1 MGGFGGIKSFD
12 TAEIKNAV
20 EDYLADNPVGG
31 LTPEQAEQIEQNT
44 ADIAAISK
52 KIEDMLARDGKIYGV
67 RFPVAS
73 YSGSPL
79 GERIGAA
86 VGLTAGVST
95 DTYAA
100 INDFDNVPCFKNVMV
115 NGYVGTDGEFVETA
129 VEGDANFSRDGS
141 NGDVYSR
148 FSLSYFRYTTTED
161 GNYEEWQI
169 TDTFRENAGWCPF
182 GIFIRPDG
190 SLRPYAYIAAY
201 EMGYNSEGVAASISG
216 VIPAYN
222 TYTNMNNGITTAGLS
237 HNSQL
242 TEIRKKGSQYCGM
255 TTKDVAFLQFLFC
268 VEFATKNSQSIMAGC
283 TSFNFQKKITVAET
297 EAERFIVSNAD
308 AAYYPVGCMVSISK
322 SDLTSASDRSSA
334 NAHTTVNRKKIISKE
349 AYDDNNT
356 AIYIDNAGVKITTTT
371 SMYVSTMPWSTGTT
385 DAVKGSS
392 GSIISNTN
400 GYYPMMYRGIENL
413 YGNIWTIM
421 SDIII
426 SDYKAYVCYDC
437 SKFTT
442 TSSAEGYEEVSYNLT
457 TANGYVK
464 EFGFDANHPSVRLP
478 VTTGGGSTTYY
489 CDYFYISAGANRALL
504 FGGNL
509 SNTAVAGV
517 FCWSGSNAVSYSNW
531 SCGSR
536 LSASGLCGKIAA

>member
-1 MGGFGGIKSFD
+1 MGFVSGLSKQKIED
-12 TAEIKNAV
+12 VV
-20 EDYLADNPVGG
+20 EDYLQNNPVGG

-44 ADIAAISK
+44 ADIATISK
-52 KIEDMLARDGKIYGV
+52 IVEDMLWRDGKIYGV

-73 YSGSPL
+73 YSSSPL
-79 GERIGAA
+79 SERIGAA
-86 VGLTAGVST
+86 VGLTADVST

-100 INDFDNVPCFKNVMV
+100 INDFDNVPCFKNIMV
-115 NGYVGTDGEFVETA
+115 NGYVDTDGEFVETA

-283 TSFNFQKKITVAET
+283 TNFNFQLHLTVAEMG
-297 EAERFIVSNAD
+297 VSRVITSNTD
-308 AAYYPVGCMVSISK
+308 AAKYPVGCTVSLGLANGESK
-322 SDLTSASDRSSA
+322 DRGYASIHSI
-334 NAHTTVNRKKIISKE
+334 VNRKKVTSKE

-356 AIYIDNAGVKITTTT
+356 AIYIDNGGETFDTTVD
-371 SMYVSTMPWSTGTT
+371 MYLTTMPWSTGIT
-385 DAVKGSS
+385 DSVKGSS
-392 GSIISNTN
+392 GSIIRNTN
-400 GYYPMMYRGIENL
+400 GYYPMIYRGVENL

-421 SDIII
+421 SDVII

-442 TSSAEGYEEVSYNLT
+442 TSEAEEYEEASYDLA

-464 EFGFDANHPSVRLP
+464 ELGLDSNNQSVRLP

-489 CDYFYISAGANRALL
+489 CDYFYISAGTNHELL
-504 FGGNL
+504 FGGSL
-509 SNTAVAGV
+509 SSTAYAGV
-517 FCWSGSNAVSYSNW
+517 FCRNGYHAVSTSFWN
-531 SCGSR
+531 CGSR
-536 LSASGLCGKIAA
+536 LSASGLCGKLAA

>member
-1 MGGFGGIKSFD
+1 MGFIGGLSEQKIED
-12 TAEIKNAV
+12 VV
-20 EDYLADNPVGG
+20 EDYLQNNPVGG

-73 YSGSPL
+73 YSSSPL

-100 INDFDNVPCFKNVMV
+100 INDFDDVPCFKNIMV
-115 NGYVGTDGEFVETA
+115 NGYVDTDGEFVETA
-129 VEGDANFSRDGS
+129 VEDDADFSRDGS

-161 GNYEEWQI
+161 GNYEELQI

-268 VEFATKNSQSIMAGC
+268 VEFATKNSQSIMTGA
-283 TSFNFQKKITVAET
+283 TNFNFQLHPTVAET
-297 EAERFIVSNAD
+297 GVSRVIMSNTD
-308 AAYYPVGCMVSISK
+308 AAKYPVGCTVSLGLANGESK
-322 SDLTSASDRSSA
+322 DRGYASIHSI
-334 NAHTTVNRKKIISKE
+334 VNRKKVTSKE
-349 AYDDNNT
+349 VYDDNNT
-356 AIYIDNAGVKITTTT
+356 AIYIDNGGETFDTTVDMCLT
-371 SMYVSTMPWSTGTT
+371 TMPWNTGIT
-385 DAVKGSS
+385 DTVKGSS
-392 GSIISNTN
+392 GSITSNTN
-400 GYYPMMYRGIENL
+400 GYYPMTYRGIENL

-489 CDYFYISAGANRALL
+489 CDYFYISAGVNHELL
-504 FGGNL
+504 FGGSL
-509 SNTAVAGV
+509 YGAAAAGV
-517 FCWSGSNAVSYSNW
+517 FFWGGNNAVSYSFW
-531 SCGSR
+531 SYGSR
-536 LSASGLCGKIAA
+536 LSTSGLCGRSTA

>member
-1 MGGFGGIKSFD
+1 MGFISGLSEKSI
-12 TAEIKNAV
+12 ENVVKN
-20 EDYLADNPVGG
+20 YLQENPVGG

-44 ADIAAISK
+44 ADISAISK
-52 KIEDMLARDGKIYGV
+52 KIEDMLWRDGKIYGV

-73 YSGSPL
+73 YSSSPL

-148 FSLSYFRYTTTED
+148 FPLSYFRYTTTVD

-169 TDTFRENAGWCPF
+169 TDTFRQNSGWCPF

-222 TYTNMNNGITTAGLS
+222 TYTNMNNGVTTTGLS

-268 VEFATKNSQSIMAGC
+268 VEFATKDSQAIMIGA
-283 TSFNFQKKITVAET
+283 TNFNFQLHPTVAET
-297 EAERFIVSNAD
+297 GVSRVIMSNTD
-308 AAYYPVGCMVSISK
+308 AAKYPVGCNVSLGLARNTDINREWESIH
-322 SDLTSASDRSSA
+322 SI
-334 NAHTTVNRKKIISKE
+334 VNRKKVTSKE

-356 AIYIDNAGVKITTTT
+356 AIYIDNSGETFDTTVD
-371 SMYVSTMPWSTGTT
+371 MYLTTMPWNTGMT
-385 DAVKGSS
+385 DSVKGSS
-392 GSIISNTN
+392 GSIISNKN
-400 GYYPMMYRGIENL
+400 SWYPMMYRGIENL
-413 YGNIWTIM
+413 YGNTFTLI
-421 SDIII
+421 SDILV
-426 SDYKAYVCYDC
+426 SDHKAYVCYDC
-437 SKFTT
+437 SKFAT
-442 TSSAEGYEEVSYNLT
+442 TSVAEGYEEVSYNLA
-457 TANGYVK
+457 TAEGYVK
-464 EFGFDANHPSVRLP
+464 EFGFDANHPSVRLAI
-478 VTTGGGSTTYY
+478 TTGGGSTIYY
-489 CDYFYISAGANRALL
+489 CDFFNISSGANREVL
-504 FGGNL
+504 FGASIIYPGYAGIFYWRATYSVSTTGWHFCARL
-509 SNTAVAGV
+509 ST
-517 FCWSGSNAVSYSNW
+517 SGS
-531 SCGSR
+531 
-536 LSASGLCGKIAA
+536 CGKYAA

>member
-1 MGGFGGIKSFD
+1 MGFVSGLSKQKI
-12 TAEIKNAV
+12 ENVV
-20 EDYLADNPVGG
+20 ENYLQNNPVGG

-44 ADIAAISK
+44 ADIAAISEIVK
-52 KIEDMLARDGKIYGV
+52 YIRRDGKIYGV

-73 YSGSPL
+73 YSSSPL

-86 VGLTAGVST
+86 VGLTADVST

-148 FSLSYFRYTTTED
+148 FPLSYFRYTTTED

-182 GIFIRPDG
+182 GVFIRPDG

-222 TYTNMNNGITTAGLS
+222 TYTNMNNGVTTAGLS

-268 VEFATKNSQSIMAGC
+268 VEFATKNSQDIMIGV
-283 TSFNFQKKITVAET
+283 TNFDFQLHPTVAET
-297 EAERFIVSNAD
+297 GVSRVIMSNTD
-308 AAYYPVGCMVSISK
+308 AAKYPVGCTVSLGLANGESK
-322 SDLTSASDRSSA
+322 DRTYALIHSA
-334 NAHTTVNRKKIISKE
+334 VNRKKVTSKE

-356 AIYIDNAGVKITTTT
+356 AIYIDNGGETFDTTVD
-371 SMYVSTMPWSTGTT
+371 MYLTTMPWNTGIT
-385 DAVKGSS
+385 DTVKGSS
-392 GSIISNTN
+392 GSFTSNTN
-400 GYYPMMYRGIENL
+400 GYYPMVYRGIENL

-421 SDIII
+421 SDVII

-442 TSSAEGYEEVSYNLT
+442 TSEAEGYEEVSYDLAITGN
-457 TANGYVK
+457 YIK
-464 EFGFDANHPSVRLP
+464 ELGFDLNNPSVRLP
-478 VTTGGGSTTYY
+478 ITTGGGSTTYY
-489 CDYFYISAGANRALL
+489 CDYFNISAGANCELL
-504 FGGNL
+504 FGGSL
-509 SNTAVAGV
+509 TRGADAGV
-517 FCWSGSNAVSYSNW
+517 FCRNGNVTVSLFHWTY
-531 SCGSR
+531 GAR
-536 LSASGLCGKIAA
+536 LSASGLCGRFTA